1 MQLRPYFRRWAD
13 WRLTTDRR
21 QRIRLAMWGLAA
33 LLMVCCLAVMNSV
46 ASAGLASTS
55 EVRVWTACSVL
66 GMIAVYAAIRSGW
79 SRRFKDPALT
89 LAQILYAVT
98 CCVAAF
104 VIAGP
109 ARGVTLPILA
119 IILMFGIFGLTTRQM
134 LGVLVYSL
142 VAFGVASGVVASR
155 DEPDYPTVVAAAYV
169 GMVVVVLL
177 SSTFLTT
184 RVQSTR
190 EHLRRQRAELA
201 QALEQIRQLATHD
214 DLTGLLNRR
223 AMLDRMQLEQRR
235 RQRSGSPLL
244 IALLDI
250 DHFKVVNDT
259 HGHAAGDLV
268 LQSFAD
274 TVRRNVRDTDVLT
287 RWGGE
292 EFVLLL
298 CDTPAADAVAL
309 MERLRQ
315 AVQAMQVPV
324 PQGDGPITVTVSIGL
339 ARHTPADPLAG
350 TLERAD
356 QALYAAKA
364 GGRNRVVPAP
374 CLRLAC
380 ADACH
385 RPALAWHLQR
395 WATMP
400 PRSASP
406 IPWPFSPRSHDRKHL
421 FD

>member
-1 MQLRPYFRRWAD
+1 MHLSAYWRRWAD
-13 WRLTTDRR
+13 WMLTTDKR
-21 QRIRLAMWGLAA
+21 QRIRLAMSGLAA
-33 LLMVCCLAVMNSV
+33 LLMVFCLVVMNSV
-46 ASAGLASTS
+46 AAAGLASTA

-66 GMIAVYAAIRSGW
+66 GLIAVYAAIRSGW

-89 LAQILYAVT
+89 LAQILYAIT
-98 CCVAAF
+98 CCAAAF

-142 VAFGVASGVVASR
+142 VAFGVASGVVAAR

-190 EHLRRQRAELA
+190 EHLRRQKAELA

-235 RQRSGSPLL
+235 SLRSGSPLL
-244 IALLDI
+244 IAQLDI

-274 TVRRNVRDTDVLT
+274 TVRRNVRDTDVLA

-298 CDTPAADAVAL
+298 CDTPAADAVTL

-324 PQGDGPITVTVSIGL
+324 PQSGGPITVTVSIGL

-356 QALYAAKA
+356 RALYAAKA

-374 CLRLAC
+374 CLR
-380 ADACH
+380 
-385 RPALAWHLQR
+385 
-395 WATMP
+395 
-400 PRSASP
+400 
-406 IPWPFSPRSHDRKHL
+406 
-421 FD
+421 

>member
-1 MQLRPYFRRWAD
+1 MHLSAYWRRWAD
-13 WRLTTDRR
+13 WMLTTDKR
-21 QRIRLAMWGLAA
+21 QRIRLAMSGLAA
-33 LLMVCCLAVMNSV
+33 LIMVFCLVVMNSV
-46 ASAGLASTS
+46 AAAGLASTS

-66 GMIAVYAAIRSGW
+66 GLIAVYAAIRSGW

-142 VAFGVASGVVASR
+142 VAFGVASGVVAAR

-190 EHLRRQRAELA
+190 EHLRRQKAELA
-201 QALEQIRQLATHD
+201 RALEQIRQLATHD

-223 AMLDRMQLEQRR
+223 AMLDRMQLEQHRSL
-235 RQRSGSPLL
+235 RSGSPLL
-244 IALLDI
+244 IAQLDI
-250 DHFKVVNDT
+250 DHFKAVNDT

-274 TVRRNVRDTDVLT
+274 TVRRNVRDTDVLA

-324 PQGDGPITVTVSIGL
+324 PQGGQPITVTVSIGL

-356 QALYAAKA
+356 RALYAAKA

-374 CLRLAC
+374 CLR
-380 ADACH
+380 
-385 RPALAWHLQR
+385 
-395 WATMP
+395 
-400 PRSASP
+400 
-406 IPWPFSPRSHDRKHL
+406 
-421 FD
+421 

>member
-1 MQLRPYFRRWAD
+1 MHLSAYWRRWTD
-13 WRLTTDRR
+13 WVLTTDKR
-21 QRIRLAMWGLAA
+21 QRIRLAMSGLAA
-33 LLMVCCLAVMNSV
+33 LLMVCCLVVMNSV
-46 ASAGLASTS
+46 AAAGLASTA
-55 EVRVWTACSVL
+55 EVGVWTACSVL
-66 GMIAVYAAIRSGW
+66 GLIAVYAAIRSGW

-89 LAQILYAVT
+89 LAQILYAIT

-142 VAFGVASGVVASR
+142 VAFGVASGVVAAR

-190 EHLRRQRAELA
+190 EHLRRQKAELA

-235 RQRSGSPLL
+235 SLRSGSPLL
-244 IALLDI
+244 IAQLDI

-274 TVRRNVRDTDVLT
+274 TVRRNVRDTDVLA

-324 PQGDGPITVTVSIGL
+324 AQGGQPITVTVSIGL

-374 CLRLAC
+374 CLR
-380 ADACH
+380 
-385 RPALAWHLQR
+385 
-395 WATMP
+395 
-400 PRSASP
+400 
-406 IPWPFSPRSHDRKHL
+406 
-421 FD
+421 

>member
-1 MQLRPYFRRWAD
+1 MQDIPRAAARRAQPSPGPLSTTRRRHPFAAAPYFRRWTD
-13 WRLTTDRR
+13 WVLTTDKR
-21 QRIRLAMWGLAA
+21 QRIRLAMSGLAA
-33 LLMVCCLAVMNSV
+33 LLMVFCLVVMNSV
-46 ASAGLASTS
+46 AAAGLASTS

-66 GMIAVYAAIRSGW
+66 GLIAVYAAIRSGW

-89 LAQILYAVT
+89 LAQILYAIT

-134 LGVLVYSL
+134 LGVLLYSL
-142 VAFGVASGVVASR
+142 VAFGVASGVVAAR
-155 DEPDYPTVVAAAYV
+155 DEPDYPPVVAAAYV

-190 EHLRRQRAELA
+190 EHLRRQKAELA

-223 AMLDRMQLEQRR
+223 AMLDRMQLEQCRSL
-235 RQRSGSPLL
+235 RSGSPLL
-244 IALLDI
+244 IAQLDI

-274 TVRRNVRDTDVLT
+274 TVRRNVRDTDVLA

-356 QALYAAKA
+356 RALYAAKA

-374 CLRLAC
+374 CLR
-380 ADACH
+380 
-385 RPALAWHLQR
+385 
-395 WATMP
+395 
-400 PRSASP
+400 
-406 IPWPFSPRSHDRKHL
+406 
-421 FD
+421 

>member
-1 MQLRPYFRRWAD
+1 MHLSAYWRRWAD
-13 WRLTTDRR
+13 WMLATDKR
-21 QRIRLAMWGLAA
+21 QRIRLAMSGLAA
-33 LLMVCCLAVMNSV
+33 LLMVCCLVVMNSV
-46 ASAGLASTS
+46 AAAGLASTA

-66 GMIAVYAAIRSGW
+66 GLIAVYAAIRSGW

-89 LAQILYAVT
+89 LAQILYAIT

-142 VAFGVASGVVASR
+142 VAFGVASGVVAAR

-190 EHLRRQRAELA
+190 EHLRRQKAELA
-201 QALEQIRQLATHD
+201 RALEQIRQLATHD

-235 RQRSGSPLL
+235 SLRSGSPLL
-244 IALLDI
+244 IAQLDI
-250 DHFKVVNDT
+250 DHFKAVNDT

-274 TVRRNVRDTDVLT
+274 TVRRNVRDTDVLA

-298 CDTPAADAVAL
+298 CDTPRRRRCDPDGAPAPGRAGHAGARGAGRPAHYRDGVHWPGAACPCRSLGGHPGACRPGALRSQGRGAQPRGARTLPAL
-309 MERLRQ
+309 M
-315 AVQAMQVPV
+315 PV
-324 PQGDGPITVTVSIGL
+324 IGM
-339 ARHTPADPLAG
+339 R
-350 TLERAD
+350 
-356 QALYAAKA
+356 
-364 GGRNRVVPAP
+364 
-374 CLRLAC
+374 
-380 ADACH
+380 
-385 RPALAWHLQR
+385 
-395 WATMP
+395 
-400 PRSASP
+400 
-406 IPWPFSPRSHDRKHL
+406 
-421 FD
+421 

>member
-1 MQLRPYFRRWAD
+1 MHLSAYWRRWTD
-13 WRLTTDRR
+13 WVLTTDKR
-21 QRIRLAMWGLAA
+21 QRIRLAMSGLAA
-33 LLMVCCLAVMNSV
+33 LLMVFCLVVMNSV
-46 ASAGLASTS
+46 AAAGLASTS

-66 GMIAVYAAIRSGW
+66 GLIAVYAAIRSGW

-89 LAQILYAVT
+89 LAQILYAIT
-98 CCVAAF
+98 CCAAAF

-142 VAFGVASGVVASR
+142 VAFGVASGVVAAR
-155 DEPDYPTVVAAAYV
+155 DEPDYPPVVAAAYV

-190 EHLRRQRAELA
+190 EHLRRQKAELA

-235 RQRSGSPLL
+235 SLRSGSPLL
-244 IALLDI
+244 IAQLDI
-250 DHFKVVNDT
+250 DHFKAVNDT

-274 TVRRNVRDTDVLT
+274 TVRRNVRDTDVLA

-324 PQGDGPITVTVSIGL
+324 PQGGGPITVTVSIGL

-374 CLRLAC
+374 CLR
-380 ADACH
+380 
-385 RPALAWHLQR
+385 
-395 WATMP
+395 
-400 PRSASP
+400 
-406 IPWPFSPRSHDRKHL
+406 
-421 FD
+421 

>member
-13 WRLTTDRR
+13 WMLTTDKR
-21 QRIRLAMWGLAA
+21 QRIRLAMSGLAA
-33 LLMVCCLAVMNSV
+33 LLMVCCLVVMNSV
-46 ASAGLASTS
+46 AAAGLASTS

-66 GMIAVYAAIRSGW
+66 GLIAVYAAIRSGW

-89 LAQILYAVT
+89 LAQILYAIT

-142 VAFGVASGVVASR
+142 VAFGVASGVVAAR

-190 EHLRRQRAELA
+190 EHLRRQKAELA

-235 RQRSGSPLL
+235 SLRSGSPLL
-244 IALLDI
+244 IAQLDI
-250 DHFKVVNDT
+250 DHFKAVNDT

-274 TVRRNVRDTDVLT
+274 TVRRNVRDTDVLA

-298 CDTPAADAVAL
+298 CDTPAADAVTL

-324 PQGDGPITVTVSIGL
+324 PQSGGPITVTVSIGL

-356 QALYAAKA
+356 RALYAAKA

-374 CLRLAC
+374 CLR
-380 ADACH
+380 
-385 RPALAWHLQR
+385 
-395 WATMP
+395 
-400 PRSASP
+400 
-406 IPWPFSPRSHDRKHL
+406 
-421 FD
+421 

>member
-1 MQLRPYFRRWAD
+1 MHLSAYWRRWTD
-13 WRLTTDRR
+13 WVLTTDKR
-21 QRIRLAMWGLAA
+21 QRIRLAMSGLAA
-33 LLMVCCLAVMNSV
+33 LLMVFCLVVMNSV
-46 ASAGLASTS
+46 AAAGLASTS

-66 GMIAVYAAIRSGW
+66 GLIAVYAAIRSGW

-89 LAQILYAVT
+89 LAQILYAIT
-98 CCVAAF
+98 CCAAAF

-142 VAFGVASGVVASR
+142 VAFGVASGVVAAR

-190 EHLRRQRAELA
+190 EHLRRQKAELA
-201 QALEQIRQLATHD
+201 RALEQIRQLATHD

-235 RQRSGSPLL
+235 SLRSGSPLL
-244 IALLDI
+244 IAQLDI
-250 DHFKVVNDT
+250 DHFKAVNDT

-268 LQSFAD
+268 LQRFAD
-274 TVRRNVRDTDVLT
+274 TVRRNVRDTDVLA

-324 PQGDGPITVTVSIGL
+324 PQGGQPITVTVSIGL
-339 ARHTPADPLAG
+339 ARHAPADPLAG

-356 QALYAAKA
+356 RALYAAKA

-374 CLRLAC
+374 CLR
-380 ADACH
+380 
-385 RPALAWHLQR
+385 
-395 WATMP
+395 
-400 PRSASP
+400 
-406 IPWPFSPRSHDRKHL
+406 
-421 FD
+421 

>member
-13 WRLTTDRR
+13 WMLTTDKR
-21 QRIRLAMWGLAA
+21 QRIRLAMSGLAA
-33 LLMVCCLAVMNSV
+33 LLMVCCLVVMNSV
-46 ASAGLASTS
+46 AAAGLASTA
-55 EVRVWTACSVL
+55 EVGVWTACSVL
-66 GMIAVYAAIRSGW
+66 GLIAVYAAIRSGW

-89 LAQILYAVT
+89 LAQILYAIT
-98 CCVAAF
+98 CCAAAF

-142 VAFGVASGVVASR
+142 VAFGVASGVVAAR
-155 DEPDYPTVVAAAYV
+155 DEPDYLTVVAAAYV
-169 GMVVVVLL
+169 GMVVVLL
-177 SSTFLTT
+177 LRSTFLTT

-190 EHLRRQRAELA
+190 EHLRRQKAALA

-214 DLTGLLNRR
+214 ALTGLLNRR
-223 AMLDRMQLEQRR
+223 AKLDRMQLEQRR
-235 RQRSGSPLL
+235 SLRSGSPLL
-244 IALLDI
+244 IAQLDI
-250 DHFKVVNDT
+250 DHFKAVNDT

-274 TVRRNVRDTDVLT
+274 TVRRNVRDTDVLA

-298 CDTPAADAVAL
+298 CDTPAAAAVAL

-324 PQGDGPITVTVSIGL
+324 PQGGGPITVTVSIGL

-356 QALYAAKA
+356 RALYAAKA
-364 GGRNRVVPAP
+364 GGRKRVVPAP
-374 CLRLAC
+374 CLR
-380 ADACH
+380 
-385 RPALAWHLQR
+385 
-395 WATMP
+395 
-400 PRSASP
+400 
-406 IPWPFSPRSHDRKHL
+406 
-421 FD
+421 

>member
-13 WRLTTDRR
+13 WMLTTDKR
-21 QRIRLAMWGLAA
+21 QRIRLAMSGLAA
-33 LLMVCCLAVMNSV
+33 LLMVFCLVVMNSV
-46 ASAGLASTS
+46 AAAGLASTS

-66 GMIAVYAAIRSGW
+66 GLIAVYAAIRSGW

-89 LAQILYAVT
+89 LAQILYAIT
-98 CCVAAF
+98 CCAAAF

-142 VAFGVASGVVASR
+142 VAFGVASGVVAAR

-190 EHLRRQRAELA
+190 QHLRRQKAELA
-201 QALEQIRQLATHD
+201 RALEQIRQLATHD

-235 RQRSGSPLL
+235 SLRSGSPLL
-244 IALLDI
+244 IAQLDI

-274 TVRRNVRDTDVLT
+274 TVRRNVRDTDVLA

-374 CLRLAC
+374 CLR
-380 ADACH
+380 
-385 RPALAWHLQR
+385 
-395 WATMP
+395 
-400 PRSASP
+400 
-406 IPWPFSPRSHDRKHL
+406 
-421 FD
+421 

>member
-13 WRLTTDRR
+13 WMLTTDKR
-21 QRIRLAMWGLAA
+21 QRIRLAMSGLAA
-33 LLMVCCLAVMNSV
+33 LLMVCCLVVMNSV
-46 ASAGLASTS
+46 AAAGLASTA

-66 GMIAVYAAIRSGW
+66 GLIAVYAAIRSGW

-89 LAQILYAVT
+89 LAQILYAIT
-98 CCVAAF
+98 CCAAAF

-142 VAFGVASGVVASR
+142 VAFGLASGVVAAR

-190 EHLRRQRAELA
+190 EHLRRQKAELA

-235 RQRSGSPLL
+235 SLRSGSPLL
-244 IALLDI
+244 IAQLDI

-274 TVRRNVRDTDVLT
+274 TVRHNVRDTDVLA

-292 EFVLLL
+292 EFVLMLCETQLDDARDLL
-298 CDTPAADAVAL
+298 
-309 MERLRQ
+309 ERVRQ
-315 AVQAMQVPV
+315 AVEALEIPHAT
-324 PQGDGPITVTVSIGL
+324 GTLHLTVSAGL
-339 ARHTPADPLAG
+339 ALHLPGDTVVH

-356 QALYAAKA
+356 QALYTAKA
-364 GGRNRVVPAP
+364 LGRNRWVVAP
-374 CLRLAC
+374 SGPQ
-380 ADACH
+380 
-385 RPALAWHLQR
+385 RPAGAGPL
-395 WATMP
+395 
-400 PRSASP
+400 SA
-406 IPWPFSPRSHDRKHL
+406 RV
-421 FD
+421 

>member
-1 MQLRPYFRRWAD
+1 MHLSAYWRRWTD
-13 WRLTTDRR
+13 WMLTTDKR
-21 QRIRLAMWGLAA
+21 QRIRLAMSGLAA
-33 LLMVCCLAVMNSV
+33 LLMVFCLVVMSAV
-46 ASAGLASTS
+46 AAAGLASTF

-66 GMIAVYAAIRSGW
+66 GLIAVYAAIRSGW

-89 LAQILYAVT
+89 LAQILYAIT
-98 CCVAAF
+98 CCAAAF

-142 VAFGVASGVVASR
+142 VAFGVASGVVAAR

-177 SSTFLTT
+177 SSTFLAT

-190 EHLRRQRAELA
+190 EHLRRQKAELA

-223 AMLDRMQLEQRR
+223 AMLDRMQLEQHRSL
-235 RQRSGSPLL
+235 RSGSPLL
-244 IALLDI
+244 IAQLDI
-250 DHFKVVNDT
+250 DHFKAVNDT

-274 TVRRNVRDTDVLT
+274 TVRRNVRDTDVLA

-298 CDTPAADAVAL
+298 CDTPASDAVTL

-324 PQGDGPITVTVSIGL
+324 AQGGQPITVTVSIGL

-356 QALYAAKA
+356 RALYAAKA
-364 GGRNRVVPAP
+364 GGRNRVVPAR
-374 CLRLAC
+374 CLR
-380 ADACH
+380 
-385 RPALAWHLQR
+385 
-395 WATMP
+395 
-400 PRSASP
+400 
-406 IPWPFSPRSHDRKHL
+406 
-421 FD
+421 

>member
-13 WRLTTDRR
+13 WMLTTDKR
-21 QRIRLAMWGLAA
+21 QRIRLAMSGLAA
-33 LLMVCCLAVMNSV
+33 LLMVCCLVVMNSV
-46 ASAGLASTS
+46 AAAGLASTA

-66 GMIAVYAAIRSGW
+66 GLIAVYAAIRSGW

-89 LAQILYAVT
+89 LAQILYAIT
-98 CCVAAF
+98 CCAAAF

-142 VAFGVASGVVASR
+142 VAFGLASGVVAAR

-190 EHLRRQRAELA
+190 EHLRRQKAELA

-235 RQRSGSPLL
+235 SLRSGSPLL
-244 IALLDI
+244 IAQLDI
-250 DHFKVVNDT
+250 DHFKAVNDT

-274 TVRRNVRDTDVLT
+274 TVRRNVRDTDVLA

-298 CDTPAADAVAL
+298 CDTPAADAVTL

-324 PQGDGPITVTVSIGL
+324 PQSGGPITVTVSIGL

-356 QALYAAKA
+356 RALYAAKA

-374 CLRLAC
+374 CLR
-380 ADACH
+380 
-385 RPALAWHLQR
+385 
-395 WATMP
+395 
-400 PRSASP
+400 
-406 IPWPFSPRSHDRKHL
+406 
-421 FD
+421 

>member
-13 WRLTTDRR
+13 WMLTTDKR
-21 QRIRLAMWGLAA
+21 QRIRLAMSGLAA
-33 LLMVCCLAVMNSV
+33 LLMVFCLVVMNSV
-46 ASAGLASTS
+46 AAAGLASTA

-66 GMIAVYAAIRSGW
+66 GLIAVYAAIRSGW

-89 LAQILYAVT
+89 LAQILYAIT
-98 CCVAAF
+98 CCAAAF

-142 VAFGVASGVVASR
+142 VAFGVASGVVAAR
-155 DEPDYPTVVAAAYV
+155 DEPDYPPVVAAAYV

-190 EHLRRQRAELA
+190 EHLRRQKAELA

-235 RQRSGSPLL
+235 SLRSGSPLL
-244 IALLDI
+244 IAQLDI

-274 TVRRNVRDTDVLT
+274 TVRRNVRDTDVLA

-298 CDTPAADAVAL
+298 CDTPASDAVTL

-324 PQGDGPITVTVSIGL
+324 AQGGQPITVTVSIGL

-374 CLRLAC
+374 CLR
-380 ADACH
+380 
-385 RPALAWHLQR
+385 
-395 WATMP
+395 
-400 PRSASP
+400 
-406 IPWPFSPRSHDRKHL
+406 
-421 FD
+421 

>member
-13 WRLTTDRR
+13 WMLTTDKR
-21 QRIRLAMWGLAA
+21 QRIRLAMSGLAA
-33 LLMVCCLAVMNSV
+33 LLMVCCLVVMNSV
-46 ASAGLASTS
+46 AAAGLASTA

-66 GMIAVYAAIRSGW
+66 GLIAVYAAIRSGW

-98 CCVAAF
+98 CCAAAF

-142 VAFGVASGVVASR
+142 VAFGVASGVVAAR
-155 DEPDYPTVVAAAYV
+155 DEPDYPPVVAAAYV

-190 EHLRRQRAELA
+190 EHLRRQKAELA

-235 RQRSGSPLL
+235 SLRSGSPLL
-244 IALLDI
+244 IAQLDI
-250 DHFKVVNDT
+250 DHFKAVNDT

-274 TVRRNVRDTDVLT
+274 TVRRNVRDTDVLA

-324 PQGDGPITVTVSIGL
+324 AQGGQPITVTVSIGL
-339 ARHTPADPLAG
+339 ARHAPADPLAG

-356 QALYAAKA
+356 RALYAAKA

-374 CLRLAC
+374 CLR
-380 ADACH
+380 
-385 RPALAWHLQR
+385 
-395 WATMP
+395 
-400 PRSASP
+400 
-406 IPWPFSPRSHDRKHL
+406 
-421 FD
+421 